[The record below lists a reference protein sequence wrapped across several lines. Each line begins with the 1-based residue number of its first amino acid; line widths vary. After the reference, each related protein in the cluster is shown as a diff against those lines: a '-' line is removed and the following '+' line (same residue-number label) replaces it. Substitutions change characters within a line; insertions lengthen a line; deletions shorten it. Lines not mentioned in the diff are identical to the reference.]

1 MKNIVYYSE
10 LSLTIQQAIKDLLKN
25 KNPEIISFPFKGKHM
40 RGFFFL
46 WENIKYLVIKSEVIK
61 KGDQTLLL
69 DFVPT
74 SNNSPSNN

>member
-25 KNPEIISFPFKGKHM
+25 KSPEIISFPFKGKHM

-46 WENIKYLVIKSEVIK
+46 WDNIKYLVIKSEVIK
-61 KGDQTLLL
+61 KGNQTLLL
-69 DFVPT
+69 DFVPAND
-74 SNNSPSNN
+74 SAA